1 MFGVVKKGCT
11 FTSQTTTIMKNQE
24 KEQWFWVSGDHVKGF
39 KIHTKQPRHK
49 FVREPFQSR
58 EACQRFIALEWLLNS

>member
-1 MFGVVKKGCT
+1 
-11 FTSQTTTIMKNQE
+11 MKNQE